1 MGLSLCNVCSKLS
14 IEELVS
20 EQGFALH
27 SNLVKLHDFSASCRL
42 CKRAIERVTSSN
54 SEFNH
59 SDDNTE
65 DLASLQARIF
75 YGHHVHSKHGLTIVI
90 SHIGS
95 QTPSQGEEF
104 PWLLMRTLN
113 GDPAR
118 RLGAKTARL
127 VPESTSSSEST
138 VQALKWLKEC
148 LLGKDCS
155 HDSDHDLEN
164 GVAEANGPHR
174 SSNALSESSQ
184 SLEQKDHQRLQL
196 CDEIQTLYQK
206 RSLSQI
212 NDAVSDERAARLVE
226 IIDTGSTVNLRL
238 VDGSIECT
246 PYVALSYRWGGLEA
260 VWQTTT
266 SNLESRASGFSID
279 ELPMTLSD
287 TVKLTCD
294 LGFKWIWIDSVC
306 IIQDDKDD
314 WAREAVKVAA
324 IYQNAIVTIA
334 ADSSQ
339 DAKAGLHN
347 NKSTS
352 MFTMDDSIKI
362 SNKLFTGEESSI
374 YLFPDQ
380 KTRLDD
386 SITSL
391 RDMGDLFSHC
401 SLRDR
406 GWTLQERIL
415 SPRIIHYASDQLY
428 WECYHGI
435 QESEDNLLWM
445 GRNLTIPKIAHR
457 VKSAKNVETKKQEL
471 NKVLYYWYVH
481 LIGGNYSH
489 RSLTYGED
497 KLVAIGGVAKAL
509 DDIESMGYMVG
520 HWGDDDDELVKSLC
534 WKRGGPGQKAAKY
547 RAPSWSWASQDSIVD
562 YGSYSLVGKDND
574 EIVAEPVT
582 WQASAPDG
590 TFFGRCTNAYLQIKA
605 KFVGGTVFPNCGH
618 DFSEYH
624 QAGIGGGYT
633 VDPPKERCAFLML
646 EGGETSDLV
655 WLDESQATQ
664 DPVREGIDVKVVMLS
679 EVRPEGEEPYQ
690 GACLICTLDERYY
703 LTRIGFTE
711 YVRPYKEGEDA
722 PPVTGPKLCEKEAIE
737 LIII

>member
-1 MGLSLCNVCSKLS
+1 MTLPLCSVCSKLS

-20 EQGFALH
+20 EQGFVLH
-27 SNLVKLHDFSASCRL
+27 SDLVRPHESSASCRL
-42 CKRAIERVTSSN
+42 CSHAIERITSGNSALRYCESN
-54 SEFNH
+54 VEYL
-59 SDDNTE
+59 T
-65 DLASLQARIF
+65 SLQARVF
-75 YGHHVHSKHGLTIVI
+75 YEHHVHSKHGLTIVV

-95 QTPSQGEEF
+95 QTPYQGKEF
-104 PWLLMRTLN
+104 PWLLLRTLD
-113 GDPAR
+113 GDPAG

-127 VPESTSSSEST
+127 VPESTSSPEST

-148 LLGKDCS
+148 LLSKDCFEDCS
-155 HDSDHDLEN
+155 HVSDHDLEQGLTETDGN
-164 GVAEANGPHR
+164 RR
-174 SSNALSESSQ
+174 SSSVLPESNQ
-184 SLEQKDHQRLQL
+184 LLEQKDHQQVQL
-196 CDEIQTLYQK
+196 CKDVHTLYQK
-206 RSLSQI
+206 RSRS
-212 NDAVSDERAARLVE
+212 AVSDERAARLVE
-226 IIDTGSTVNLRL
+226 IIDIGSTVNLRL

-266 SNLESRASGFSID
+266 SNLESRLSGFSID

-287 TVKLTCD
+287 TVKLTRD

-314 WAREAVKVAA
+314 WAREAVKMAA

-352 MFTMDDSIKI
+352 MFTMDGSIKI
-362 SNKLFTGEESSI
+362 SNKLSTGEESSI

-380 KTRLDD
+380 KTRLDH
-386 SITSL
+386 SVISL
-391 RDMGDLFSHC
+391 RDMGDLLSHC

-415 SPRIIHYASDQLY
+415 SPRIIHFASDQLY

-457 VKSAKNVETKKQEL
+457 VKSAKDVETKKQEL

-481 LIGGNYSH
+481 LVGGDYSH

-497 KLVAIGGVAKAL
+497 KLVAIGGVAKVL

-534 WKRGGPGQKAAKY
+534 WKRGGLGQKSAKY
-547 RAPSWSWASQDSIVD
+547 RAPSWS
-562 YGSYSLVGKDND
+562 
-574 EIVAEPVT
+574 
-582 WQASAPDG
+582 
-590 TFFGRCTNAYLQIKA
+590 
-605 KFVGGTVFPNCGH
+605 
-618 DFSEYH
+618 
-624 QAGIGGGYT
+624 
-633 VDPPKERCAFLML
+633 
-646 EGGETSDLV
+646 
-655 WLDESQATQ
+655 
-664 DPVREGIDVKVVMLS
+664 
-679 EVRPEGEEPYQ
+679 
-690 GACLICTLDERYY
+690 
-703 LTRIGFTE
+703 
-711 YVRPYKEGEDA
+711 
-722 PPVTGPKLCEKEAIE
+722 
-737 LIII
+737 

>member
-1 MGLSLCNVCSKLS
+1 MTLPLCSVCSKLS

-20 EQGFALH
+20 EQGFVLH
-27 SNLVKLHDFSASCRL
+27 SDLVRPHESSASCRL
-42 CKRAIERVTSSN
+42 CSHAIERITSGNSALRYCESN
-54 SEFNH
+54 VEYL
-59 SDDNTE
+59 T
-65 DLASLQARIF
+65 SLQARVF
-75 YGHHVHSKHGLTIVI
+75 YEHHVHSKHGLTIVV

-95 QTPSQGEEF
+95 QTPYQGKEF
-104 PWLLMRTLN
+104 PWLLLRTLD
-113 GDPAR
+113 GDPAG

-127 VPESTSSSEST
+127 VPESTSSPEST

-148 LLGKDCS
+148 LLSKDCFEDCS
-155 HDSDHDLEN
+155 HVSDHDLEQGLTETDGN
-164 GVAEANGPHR
+164 RR
-174 SSNALSESSQ
+174 SSSVLPESNQ
-184 SLEQKDHQRLQL
+184 LLEQKDHQQVQL
-196 CDEIQTLYQK
+196 CKDVHTLYQK
-206 RSLSQI
+206 RSRS
-212 NDAVSDERAARLVE
+212 AVSDERAARLVE
-226 IIDTGSTVNLRL
+226 IIDIGSTVNLRL
-238 VDGSIECT
+238 VDGSIECR

-266 SNLESRASGFSID
+266 SNLESRLSGFSID

-287 TVKLTCD
+287 TVKLTRD

-314 WAREAVKVAA
+314 WAREAVKMAA

-352 MFTMDDSIKI
+352 MFTMDGSIKI
-362 SNKLFTGEESSI
+362 SNNKLPLAKRVPFT
-374 YLFPDQ
+374 YFPTKRQ
-380 KTRLDD
+380 D
-386 SITSL
+386 STIQSL
-391 RDMGDLFSHC
+391 VYEIWVIFSVTARYETEAGPC
-401 SLRDR
+401 KS
-406 GWTLQERIL
+406 
-415 SPRIIHYASDQLY
+415 
-428 WECYHGI
+428 
-435 QESEDNLLWM
+435 ESEDNLLWM

-457 VKSAKNVETKKQEL
+457 VKSAKDVETKKQEL

-481 LIGGNYSH
+481 LVGGDYSH

-497 KLVAIGGVAKAL
+497 KLVAIGGVAKVL

-534 WKRGGPGQKAAKY
+534 WKRGGLGQKSAKY
-547 RAPSWSWASQDSIVD
+547 RAPSW
-562 YGSYSLVGKDND
+562 DND

-582 WQASAPDG
+582 RQASAPDG

-605 KFVGGTVFPNCGH
+605 KFIRGTVVPNCGH

-633 VDPPKERCAFLML
+633 VDPPKERCAFLMF

-664 DPVREGIDVKVVMLS
+664 DPVQEGIDVKVVMLS
-679 EVRPEGEEPYQ
+679 EVRPKGEEPYP

-711 YVRPYKEGEDA
+711 YVRPYKEGEGA
-722 PPVTGPKLCEKEAIE
+722 PPVTGPKLCDKEAIE

>member
-1 MGLSLCNVCSKLS
+1 MCLPLCSVCSKLT
-14 IEELVS
+14 IEKLVS

-27 SNLVKLHDFSASCRL
+27 GDLVRLHESSASCQL
-42 CKRAIERVTSSN
+42 CSHAIERITSGN
-54 SEFNH
+54 SALGYCE
-59 SDDNTE
+59 SKVEYLT
-65 DLASLQARIF
+65 SLQARVF
-75 YGHHVHSKHGLTIVI
+75 YGHHVHSKQGLTIVI

-95 QTPSQGEEF
+95 QTPNQGEEF
-104 PWLLMRTLN
+104 PWLLLRTLD

-127 VPESTSSSEST
+127 VPESTSSPEST

-148 LLGKDCS
+148 LLSKDCFEDCS
-155 HDSDHDLEN
+155 HVSDHDLEQGLGETDGN
-164 GVAEANGPHR
+164 RR
-174 SSNALSESSQ
+174 SSSTLPESSQ
-184 SLEQKDHQRLQL
+184 LLEQKYHQRFQL
-196 CDEIQTLYQK
+196 CKDIHTLYQK
-206 RSLSQI
+206 RSRS
-212 NDAVSDERAARLVE
+212 AVSHERAARLVE
-226 IIDTGSTVNLRL
+226 IIDIGSTVNLRL

-246 PYVALSYRWGGLEA
+246 PYVALSYRWGDLEA

-266 SNLESRASGFSID
+266 SNLESRLSGFSID

-287 TVKLTCD
+287 TVKLTRD
-294 LGFKWIWIDSVC
+294 LGFKRIWIDSLC
-306 IIQDDKDD
+306 IVQDDKYD
-314 WAREAVKVAA
+314 WAREAVKMAA

-339 DAKAGLHN
+339 GAKAGLHN

-352 MFTMDDSIKI
+352 IFTMDGSIKI
-362 SNKLFTGEESSI
+362 SNKLSTGEESSI

-380 KTRLDD
+380 KTRLDH
-386 SITSL
+386 SVTSL
-391 RDMGDLFSHC
+391 RDMGDLLSHC

-415 SPRIIHYASDQLY
+415 SPRIIHYTSDQLY

-457 VKSAKNVETKKQEL
+457 VKSAKDVETKKQEL

-481 LIGGNYSH
+481 LVRGDYSH

-509 DDIESMGYMVG
+509 DDIKSMGYMVG

-562 YGSYSLVGKDND
+562 YGSYSLVGIDDNK
-574 EIVAEPVT
+574 IVAEPVT

-605 KFVGGTVFPNCGH
+605 KFVRGTVFPNCGH

-624 QAGIGGGYT
+624 QAGIGGGCT

-655 WLDESQATQ
+655 WLDKSRATQ

-679 EVRPEGEEPYQ
+679 EVRPEGEEPYP

-722 PPVTGPKLCEKEAIE
+722 PPVTGPKLCDKEAIE